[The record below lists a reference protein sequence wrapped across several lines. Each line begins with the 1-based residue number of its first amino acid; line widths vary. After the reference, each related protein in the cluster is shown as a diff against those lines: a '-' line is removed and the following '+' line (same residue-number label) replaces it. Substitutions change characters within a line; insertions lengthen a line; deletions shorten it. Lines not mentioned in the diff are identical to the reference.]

1 MFAKEMRLYK
11 KSLVA
16 LVVVIVLASSA
27 HFLLRSGL
35 FSEQLTRLAAS
46 KIQQISGGKITLKRA
61 TLSLIPTVV
70 ILDGIVVPS
79 AESDRPAITVD
90 QVRISLSPSSL
101 LTQITI
107 IKKIRLVGPHIVVR
121 MGDDPLFPYLPK
133 GDKGRES
140 AGGRPERLSVVIRE
154 IDIQNGFLS
163 LQHPS
168 GDPLLTLDGVEGT
181 IVPNL
186 LMQNFQ
192 TAMQAKKA
200 TVDQKNFHQEFSSM
214 SAQIDLKGES
224 LQVRRL
230 ELANTASRYTVRGSL
245 GKLSQP
251 QLALSIDASFPL
263 NAVNAFLPDR
273 FPMAGQTRITGE
285 VVGKGSHP
293 AIRGK
298 LSVKDWKVASIPVG
312 QVSSAFTYQDETLSF
327 SDMTADVAG
336 GRVSGKLR
344 ISLADRS
351 APGGHIPYGLSLQFA
366 KLDPSAF
373 LPIFGIQDY
382 TVNQRL
388 EGDLEL
394 EGRLEAGRF
403 NPADL
408 SGRGE
413 IRLAERE
420 GVPSDAS
427 AEDPVTGFQ
436 PRLIRLFSHL
446 KEVSIHFEAD
456 HGNFQLFHTT
466 ASTPRTSIMMDG
478 RIGTEGPL
486 SLEMDLKSKEMA
498 EIEAFTPVHGLQGEI
513 AVSGKWTGTR
523 TDPIFQ
529 GTVRARN
536 LRLRNQAFETAET
549 DLHFQKREIRFE
561 HAVFQQDIS
570 RYRLRG
576 SVAFESSDSR
586 PFIPLFDVT
595 ADIENGIPRDLI
607 AIFTKELPLNVT
619 ASGKLRVKGIPED
632 FRLTTQLDVGPGS
645 IYGQEVDQGTVTLL
659 VTHERLVFKQVRAVK
674 GETIVSG
681 TGSIVFHGGEFDFS
695 AQTERVRLEDFF
707 PSARKPPLF
716 SGTASG
722 QVRGNG
728 SFHDPRLEA
737 HLTILKI
744 AYEDQSLGPGKLD
757 AKMEGH
763 RVTADLRM
771 DRGLTGRAR
780 IDMAPGHPYHVN
792 LTFADLDLKPW
803 FGKALP
809 NLTAVNRFTTSGT
822 LSADGRIDPPDGIG
836 MGTLYDSDATIR
848 LSAFLV
854 DVSEYV
860 VTNDGEIRLGLE
872 KGKVMIE
879 SLRFKGT
886 GTSLTASG
894 DLMPFR
900 SYNFFIN
907 GEADLDLFRI
917 FTKEI
922 TYGKGVA
929 YLALRVTEDWKDPKI
944 RGGLTI
950 NDALIKSASLD
961 QTLSINSV
969 SFSFNERQV
978 LLESLDAELGGG
990 KFQASGRIDLVSFIP
1005 TSFGLN
1011 LEFVDNRIHPIEGL
1025 TAQFNASFF
1034 LQGDLKSSS
1043 VKGEVSI
1050 LRARY
1055 DRRLDW
1061 QDLVLKLLKSNKEST
1076 RPLPLLPDTT
1086 LNVQIRGK
1094 DNIWIRNNVA
1104 KLPLEIDLVLKGTIN
1119 RPILLGRVESKSGS
1133 FQFRR
1138 NDFKVSS
1145 ATLDFINPEK
1155 IRPIIDLRAS
1165 TRVKTYDIDL
1175 NLVGPVDEFDLV
1187 LTSNP
1192 TLPDENDIL
1201 CLLTFTTPCSEV
1213 KAGSKGLGTEAS
1225 TLISGGIQGLVTD
1238 EVETFTGIDRIQVDP
1253 YYSSSSPEGAPMLT
1267 VSKRLFEDKLYA
1279 TYGVALD
1286 ASEAQIIQMEYTIS
1300 DRLSLVGTRDELGH
1314 VGGDLKLHFEFR

>member
-1 MFAKEMRLYK
+1 MSDKEMRLYK
-11 KSLVA
+11 KSLAA
-16 LVVVIVLASSA
+16 LIVVIVLASSV

-35 FSEQLTRLAAS
+35 FSAQLTRLAAS
-46 KIQQISGGKITLKRA
+46 KIRQISGGSLTLKKA
-61 TLSLIPTVV
+61 SLSLIPTVV
-70 ILDGIVVPS
+70 VLDGIVVPA
-79 AESDRPAITVD
+79 AEPGRPSMTVD
-90 QVRISLSPSSL
+90 QVRVSLSPSSL

-107 IKKIRLVGPHIVVR
+107 IKKIRLIGPHIVLR
-121 MGDDPLFPYLPK
+121 LGDDPLLPFLRKDAK
-133 GDKGRES
+133 GQGS
-140 AGGRPERLSVVIRE
+140 SGERSGKLSVVIRE
-154 IDIQNGFLS
+154 IEIQNGFVS
-163 LQHPS
+163 LQDPS
-168 GDPLLTLDGVEGT
+168 GDPMLTLDGVGAT

-192 TAMQAKKA
+192 AVMLAKKVA
-200 TVDQKNFHQEFSSM
+200 VDQNNFHQEFSSM
-214 SAQIDLKGES
+214 SAQVDLKDES
-224 LQVRRL
+224 LEVRRL
-230 ELANTASRYTVRGSL
+230 ELTNTTSRYTVRGSL

-251 QLALSIDASFPL
+251 QLALSVDASFPL
-263 NAVNAFLPDR
+263 NAFNAFLPDR
-273 FPMAGQTRITGE
+273 FPMAGQTRIVGE

-298 LSVKDWKVASIPVG
+298 LSVKDWKVASKPVG
-312 QVSSAFTYQDETLSF
+312 RVNSAFAYQGGTLSF
-327 SDMTADVAG
+327 SDMTADVAD
-336 GRVSGKLR
+336 GRVSGKVR

-351 APGGHIPYGLSLQFA
+351 APGGYIPYELSLQMA
-366 KLDPSAF
+366 KLDPSAL
-373 LPIFGIQDY
+373 LPVFGILDY
-382 TVNQRL
+382 SSHQRL

-408 SGRGE
+408 SGRGRIDLTEGKGTIPLESDE
-413 IRLAERE
+413 IPPTGIQERLVRLL
-420 GVPSDAS
+420 SDLQKAS
-427 AEDPVTGFQ
+427 
-436 PRLIRLFSHL
+436 IR
-446 KEVSIHFEAD
+446 FEAD
-456 HGNFQLFHTT
+456 HGNLRFINST
-466 ASTPRTSIMMDG
+466 ASTSHSSLSVDG
-478 RIGTEGPL
+478 QIGWEGPL
-486 SLEMDLKSKEMA
+486 ALEMSLKSDDVA
-498 EIEAFTPVHGLQGEI
+498 QLATLTPLHGIQGGMD
-513 AVSGKWTGTR
+513 ASGMWTGSR
-523 TDPIFQ
+523 KDPIFR
-529 GTVRARN
+529 GTVRAHDI
-536 LRLRNQAFETAET
+536 RLKNHSFETAEAE
-549 DLHFQKREIRFE
+549 LFIHSREIRFDQAE
-561 HAVFQQDIS
+561 FHQKQS
-570 RYRLRG
+570 RYKLRG
-576 SVAFESSDSR
+576 SVVFEPSDTGPVTPR
-586 PFIPLFDVT
+586 FDIA
-595 ADIENGIPRDLI
+595 ADIQNGVPRDVI
-607 AIFTKELPLNVT
+607 AIFAIELPLTVT
-619 ASGKLRVKGIPED
+619 ASGRLSVKGTPKD
-632 FRLTTQLDVGPGS
+632 FQLSTQLEVGPGS
-645 IYGQEVDQGTVTLL
+645 IYGQDVDKGTVSLL
-659 VTHERLVFKQVRAVK
+659 VTHDRLVFKQAHAIRGDTAV
-674 GETIVSG
+674 TG
-681 TGSIVFHGGEFDFS
+681 TGSIVFHGGEFAFT
-695 AQTERVRLEDFF
+695 AQTEHVRLEDFF
-707 PSARKPPLF
+707 PSDRKPPLF
-716 SGTASG
+716 TGTASG
-722 QVRGNG
+722 QIRGDG

-737 HLTILKI
+737 HLTVLNI
-744 AYEDQSLGPGKLD
+744 AYEDQSLGPGKVD
-757 AKMEGH
+757 AKVEQH
-763 RVTADLRM
+763 RVTVELRM

-780 IDMAPGHPYHVN
+780 IDLAPGHPYHVD
-792 LTFADLDLKPW
+792 LKLADLDLKPW
-803 FGKALP
+803 FGSAVP
-809 NLTAVNRFTTSGT
+809 NLTAVNLFTTSGT
-822 LSADGRIDPPDGIG
+822 LSADGRIDPPDGVG
-836 MGTLYDSDATIR
+836 LGTLYDSDGTIV
-848 LSAFLV
+848 LSDFRV
-854 DVSEYV
+854 DVSGYV
-860 VTNDGEIRLGLE
+860 VTNEGEIRLRLE
-872 KGKVMIE
+872 KGNVLIE

-886 GTSLTASG
+886 GTSLAASG
-894 DLMPFR
+894 DLMPFK

-950 NDALIKSASLD
+950 NDAMIKSASLN
-961 QTLSINSV
+961 QTLSIKSV

-990 KFQASGRIDLVSFIP
+990 KFLASGRIDLVSFIP

-1034 LQGDLKSSS
+1034 VQGDLKSSS
-1043 VKGEVSI
+1043 VRGEVSI

-1061 QDLVLKLLKSNKEST
+1061 QDLILKLLKSNKESA
-1076 RPLPLLPDTT
+1076 RPLRLLPDTT
-1086 LNVQIRGK
+1086 LNVQITGK
-1094 DNIWIRNNVA
+1094 DNIWVRNNVA

-1175 NLVGPVDEFDLV
+1175 SLVGPVDEFDLV

-1213 KAGSKGLGTEAS
+1213 KTGSKGLGTEAS
-1225 TLISGGIQGLVTD
+1225 TLVSGGIQGLVTD

-1253 YYSSSSPEGAPMLT
+1253 YYSTSSPEGAPMLT